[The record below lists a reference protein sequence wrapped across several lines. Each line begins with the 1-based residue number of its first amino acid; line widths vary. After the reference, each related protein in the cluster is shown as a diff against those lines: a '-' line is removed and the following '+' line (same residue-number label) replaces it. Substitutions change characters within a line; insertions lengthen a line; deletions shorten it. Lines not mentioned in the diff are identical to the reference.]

1 MQEREQGLVMS
12 VQVSKDDDI
21 AGGSLISGIR
31 HLRPGVALPPE
42 ESLALLETLGCPAEN
57 QVGGRVSRKAF
68 LFAFER
74 GSASQGG
81 RGGTFVRRA
90 ASSPSGKQARRRPR
104 PASAHNRRRGQGTK
118 KSTSSSSSSRAA
130 TGKSKVQEMQEK
142 VKKSRQEQKKAS
154 EWSARHGIFSVTV
167 FFVGSAVQPC
177 ELAVAQSDTVQ
188 TLKQKIEF
196 MNGYPAHRMH
206 LFVKN
211 RQVPDDTEGR
221 KPVTVGMLGLKPGQE
236 LRVALAR

>member
-1 MQEREQGLVMS
+1 MS

-31 HLRPGVALPPE
+31 QLKPGVALPPE
-42 ESLALLETLGCPAEN
+42 ESLALLQALGCPAED
-57 QVGGRVSRKAF
+57 QVGGRVPRTAF
-68 LFAFER
+68 LSAFQR
-74 GSASQGG
+74 RPANQTG
-81 RGGTFVRRA
+81 RGGGVFVRRG
-90 ASSPSGKQARRRPR
+90 ASSPGGKQARRRPR
-104 PASAHNRRRGQGTK
+104 PASARHRRGQGTRKKK
-118 KSTSSSSSSRAA
+118 KSGSSRVA
-130 TGKSKVQEMQEK
+130 TGQSKVQEVQER
-142 VKKSRQEQKKAS
+142 VKKSRQEQKKAA
-154 EWSARHGIFSVTV
+154 EWSTRHGIFSVTV

-211 RQVPDDTEGR
+211 RQVPDDTDGR